1 MDAYTF
7 VQTDNLKQNQV
18 LEIMSWGKRDK
29 CDDRINFSNSATEK
43 KKKKY
48 KSNKKKYKDCGIRI
62 PLLKSLI
69 LLLKVSS
76 YL

>member
-43 KKKKY
+43 KKKK
-48 KSNKKKYKDCGIRI
+48 NT
-62 PLLKSLI
+62 
-69 LLLKVSS
+69 KVTKRNTKIAV
-76 YL
+76 YGFHYWKVWFYY

>member
-43 KKKKY
+43 KKKK
-48 KSNKKKYKDCGIRI
+48 IT
-62 PLLKSLI
+62 
-69 LLLKVSS
+69 KVTKRNTKIAV
-76 YL
+76 YGFHY